1 MTENGTAMSIYSSL
15 GLESAIN
22 SSGKMTALGGSV
34 LAPEVTDAM
43 AAAGRE
49 HVVIADLMVEAGR
62 WIAGVVGTEDACVS
76 SGASSGVAIAVASV
90 IAGTSKPLIQGLP
103 GRVGKPFEIVIQKGH
118 SVDFGAPITQMI
130 ALGGGQA
137 VEVGSVNR
145 VDVTDIEGA
154 IGPDTA
160 AVMFVQSHHTV
171 HKGMVSLAET
181 IRVAHERGIPVIL
194 DAAAE
199 DDLQRWAR
207 SGADIVV
214 FSGGKAIGGPTSG
227 IVCGSREL
235 MTAARAQYAG
245 IARPMKVGKEQV
257 MGLIAALTSFTASEA
272 DAVAD
277 GQAQRARMQAIAT
290 RLSLHHG
297 IDAVVEQD
305 DAGREIYRAVFTVRP
320 ESGTTAP
327 LIAAALA
334 ASTPPMYV
342 RDNKAAAGQLALD
355 PRPLTTKEESI
366 LLDRLDEILTEAATA

>member
-1 MTENGTAMSIYSSL
+1 MTVNGTASMSIYNDL
-15 GLESAIN
+15 GLEPAIN

-34 LAPEVTDAM
+34 LGREVTDAM

-49 HVVIADLMVEAGR
+49 HVVIADLMVQAGR
-62 WIAGVVGTEDACVS
+62 WIAGVVGTDDACVS
-76 SGASSGVAIAVASV
+76 SGASSGVAISVASV
-90 IAGTSKPLIQGLP
+90 IAGTDKSLIQGLP
-103 GRVGKPFEIVIQKGH
+103 GRVGRPFEIVIQKGH
-118 SVDFGAPITQMI
+118 AVDFGAPITQMI

-145 VDVTDIEGA
+145 VEASDIVGA

-181 IRVAHERGIPVIL
+181 IRIAHEKGVPVIL

-199 DDLQRWAR
+199 DDLQKWAA

-227 IVCGSREL
+227 IVCGSHEL
-235 MTAARAQYAG
+235 MTAARAQYSG

-257 MGLIAALTSFTASEA
+257 MGLIAALTVFTADEA
-272 DAVAD
+272 DAAA
-277 GQAQRARMQAIAT
+277 GTAQRARMQALASH
-290 RLSLHHG
+290 LAEHPG

-305 DAGREIYRAVFTVRP
+305 DAGREIYRAVLTVRP

-327 LIAAALA
+327 RIAAALA
-334 ASTPPMYV
+334 DSHPPMYV
-342 RDNKAAAGQLALD
+342 RDNKSANGQLALD
-355 PRPLTTKEESI
+355 PRPLSPGEET
-366 LLDRLDEILTEAATA
+366 LLLARLDEILLEAATA

>member
-1 MTENGTAMSIYSSL
+1 MSIYSDL
-15 GLESAIN
+15 GLEPAIN

-62 WIAGVVGTEDACVS
+62 FIAGVVGSEDACVS

-90 IAGTSKPLIQGLP
+90 IAGTDKALIQGLP
-103 GRVGKPFEIVIQKGH
+103 GRVGRPFEIVIQKGH

-130 ALGGGQA
+130 ALGGGAA

-145 VDVTDIEGA
+145 VEPADILGA

-171 HKGMVSLAET
+171 HKGMVSLDET
-181 IRVAHERGIPVIL
+181 IRLAHERGIPVIL

-199 DDLQRWAR
+199 DDLRRWAAT
-207 SGADIVV
+207 GADIVV

-235 MTAARAQYAG
+235 MTAARAQYSG

-257 MGLIAALTSFTASEA
+257 MGLIAALTLFTADDA
-272 DAVAD
+272 DAAAAGD
-277 GQAQRARMQAIAT
+277 SQRARMQSIAERVGRHT
-290 RLSLHHG
+290 G
-297 IDAVVEQD
+297 IDAIVEQD
-305 DAGREIYRAVFTVRP
+305 DAGREIYRTVMTVRP
-320 ESGTTAP
+320 ESGTSAP
-327 LIAAALA
+327 KIAAALA
-334 ASTPPMYV
+334 GSRPPMYV
-342 RDNKAAAGQLALD
+342 RDNKASAGQLALD
-355 PRPLTTKEESI
+355 PRPLSLPEQD
-366 LLDRLDEILTEAATA
+366 LLLARLDEILLEAAGA

>member
-1 MTENGTAMSIYSSL
+1 MSIYGTL
-15 GLESAIN
+15 GLEPAIN

-34 LAPEVTDAM
+34 LSREVTDAM

-62 WIAGVVGTEDACVS
+62 WIADVVGTEDACVS

-103 GRVGKPFEIVIQKGH
+103 GRVGKPFEVVIQKGH

-145 VDVTDIEGA
+145 VDVSDIEGA

-199 DDLQRWAR
+199 DDLQRWAK
-207 SGADIVV
+207 SGADIVI

-257 MGLIAALTSFTASEA
+257 MGLIAALTAFIGSDA
-272 DAVAD
+272 DAAAE

-290 RLSLHHG
+290 RLSLHPG
-297 IDAVVEQD
+297 IDAIVEQD
-305 DAGREIYRAVFTVRP
+305 DAGREIYRAVFTVRA

-327 LIAAALA
+327 LIARALA
-334 ASTPPMYV
+334 ASRPPMYL

-366 LLDRLDEILTEAATA
+366 LLDRLDEILTEAAHA

>member
-1 MTENGTAMSIYSSL
+1 MSIYSEL
-15 GLESAIN
+15 GLEPAIN
-22 SSGKMTALGGSV
+22 ASGKMTALGGSV
-34 LAPEVTDAM
+34 LASEVTDAM

-62 WIAGVVGTEDACVS
+62 RVADLVGAEDACVS
-76 SGASSGVAIAVASV
+76 SGASSGIAIAVASV
-90 IAGTSKPLIQGLP
+90 IAGTEKPLIQGLP
-103 GRVGKPFEIVIQKGH
+103 GRVGKPFEIIIQKGH
-118 SVDFGAPITQMI
+118 AVDFGAPITQMI

-145 VDVTDIEGA
+145 VDVADIAGA

-181 IRVAHERGIPVIL
+181 IRVARERGIPVIL

-199 DDLQRWAR
+199 SDLQRWTA

-227 IVCGSREL
+227 ILCGSSEL
-235 MTAARAQYAG
+235 MTAARAQYTG

-257 MGLIAALTSFTASEA
+257 MGLVAALTSFMSAGENA
-272 DAVAD
+272 QAEGA
-277 GQAQRARMQAIAT
+277 AQRDRMERIAAKLSEHRGISAR
-290 RLSLHHG
+290 
-297 IDAVVEQD
+297 VEQD
-305 DAGREIYRAVFTVRP
+305 DAGREIYRAVFTVTP
-320 ESGTTAP
+320 ESGTTATA
-327 LIAAALA
+327 IAEALGQ
-334 ASTPPMYV
+334 SRPPMFV

-355 PRPLTTKEESI
+355 PRPLSANEEV
-366 LLDRLDEILTEAATA
+366 LLISRLDEILSGATK

>member
-1 MTENGTAMSIYSSL
+1 MSIYSGL
-15 GLESAIN
+15 GLEPAIN
-22 SSGKMTALGGSV
+22 ASGKMTALGGSV
-34 LAPEVTDAM
+34 LGTEVTDAM

-49 HVVIADLMVEAGR
+49 HVVVADLMVEAGR
-62 WIAGVVGTEDACVS
+62 WIAGIVGTEDACVS
-76 SGASSGVAIAVASV
+76 SGASSGVAIAVAAV
-90 IAGTSKPLIQGLP
+90 IAGTDKPLIQGLP
-103 GRVGKPFEIVIQKGH
+103 GRVGKPFEIVLQKGH

-145 VDVTDIEGA
+145 VETSDIVGA

-181 IRVAHERGIPVIL
+181 IRVAHEHAIPVIL

-199 DDLQRWAR
+199 DDLQLWAS

-227 IVCGSREL
+227 ILCGSRKL

-257 MGLIAALTSFTASEA
+257 MGLIAALRVGSASTA
-272 DAVAD
+272 DAETD
-277 GQAQRARMQAIAT
+277 GQAQRARMQALAA
-290 RLSLHHG
+290 RVGRHAG

-305 DAGREIYRAVFTVRP
+305 DAGRQIFRTVFTVRP
-320 ESGTTAP
+320 ESNTTAP

-334 ASTPPMYV
+334 ASHPPMYL

-355 PRPLTTKEESI
+355 PRPLSAHEESV
-366 LLDRLDEILTEAATA
+366 LLDRLDEILSQAAAA